1 MWGNGYVQYVEEQL
15 RKVIDACECFWLQF
29 DETTDMVDVAQLC
42 FHQDISEEMNAK
54 EELPTNL
61 SL

>member
-1 MWGNGYVQYVEEQL
+1 MYVEEQL

-29 DETTDMVDVAQLC
+29 DETTDLVDVAQLC